1 MNAEKRR
8 PVTGVCSTMD
18 DTVVDGGDATDGP
31 PTGRDAIDGTPPAGN
46 AAPASEPVRTFG
58 RYELLSLVG
67 AGGMGQVWRAR
78 DRQTNRIVALKV
90 LPEHSAEDEE
100 PRERF
105 RRECEAVAQLTEPHI
120 IPIHDFGDMDGR
132 LFLNMRL
139 VDGIDLRTLIKR
151 EGALTPTRAVAIIT
165 QVAGALQAAH
175 DVGLVHRD
183 VKPSN
188 VLVSDNDFAYLIDFG
203 IAHASGDHTL
213 TRAGETIG
221 TAAYMAPEA
230 IGAAVKTHARVDVY
244 ALTCVLHECLTG
256 KPPFSSDMGIQGMI
270 AHHLHTPPPRPS
282 ATAPDVPTALDA
294 VIAKGMAKDPDERYP
309 TVRDLATAA
318 RAATGATDVATVVPS
333 EQPKGRSRKV
343 IAIVAAAVVA
353 ILVAAIIIAV
363 QPSSDTAAPST
374 DSSGTV
380 ALPVGQGYS
389 TQTALPFKEI
399 RVAGGVAV
407 DPAGTAYVT
416 GIGTDRV
423 LRLDVGATA
432 ATELPFTGL
441 KNPRDVAVDAKGDV
455 YVTDSSNDRVMWLPS
470 GAPAAIPLPFSG
482 LNDPRG
488 IIASPGGDVY
498 VVDRGNDR
506 VLFLPAGS
514 TAAVALPF
522 TGLNDPRGVA
532 VDAAGGVVVTDWG
545 NNRVMRLAAGASEAT
560 ALPFTG
566 LNDPHGVAIDRGGN
580 VYVTDRGN
588 AGVVE
593 LRPGAT
599 AAIPLPFTGLNDPQG
614 VAVDGAGN
622 VYVTDAGLNP
632 VVKLSVAQ

>member
-1 MNAEKRR
+1 
-8 PVTGVCSTMD
+8 MD
-18 DTVVDGGDATDGP
+18 DTVVDGGDATEGSS
-31 PTGRDAIDGTPPAGN
+31 TGGDATQGTPPAGN
-46 AAPASEPVRTFG
+46 ATPGTEPVRTFG

-67 AGGMGQVWRAR
+67 EGGMGQVWRAR
-78 DRQTNRIVALKV
+78 DRQTNRVVALKV

-105 RRECEAVAQLTEPHI
+105 RRECEAVAQLTEPHV

-139 VDGIDLRTLIKR
+139 VDGTDLRTLIKR
-151 EGALTPTRAVAIIT
+151 EGALTPTRAVAIIA
-165 QVAGALQAAH
+165 QIAGALQAAH

-188 VLVSDNDFAYLIDFG
+188 ILVSDNDFAYLIDFG

-244 ALTCVLHECLTG
+244 ALACVLHECLTG

-282 ATAPDVPTALDA
+282 ASVPDVPTAIDA

-318 RAATGATDVATVVPS
+318 RAATGATDTAAIVPP
-333 EQPKGRSRKV
+333 EQLKVRSRKV
-343 IAIVAAAVVA
+343 IAILTAAVVA
-353 ILVAAIIIAV
+353 IVLAIIIIAV
-363 QPSSDTAAPST
+363 RPSSDTAAPSA
-374 DSSGTV
+374 DNSGSS
-380 ALPVGQGYS
+380 AIPVGEGYS
-389 TQTALPFKEI
+389 SQTVLPFPEI

-407 DPAGTAYVT
+407 DTAGTAYVT
-416 GIGTDRV
+416 GVGTDRV
-423 LRLDVGATA
+423 MRLEVGATA
-432 ATELPFTGL
+432 ATLLPFSGL
-441 KNPRDVAVDAKGDV
+441 KNPRDVAVDAKGGV
-455 YVTDSSNDRVMWLPS
+455 YVADSSNDRVVWLPA
-470 GAPAAIPLPFSG
+470 GAPAAATLPFTG

-488 IIASPGGDVY
+488 IIVTPSGDVY
-498 VVDRGNDR
+498 VADSGNDR
-506 VLFLPAGS
+506 VLFLAAGS
-514 TAAVALPF
+514 TTAITLPF

-532 VDAAGGVVVTDWG
+532 VDAAGGVVVTDTG
-545 NNRVMRLAAGASEAT
+545 NNRVMQLAAGSTVAVT
-560 ALPFTG
+560 LPFTG
-566 LNDPHGVAIDRGGN
+566 VNDPNGVAVDGN
-580 VYVTDRGN
+580 GSVYVTDRGN
-588 AGVVE
+588 AEIVE

-614 VAVDGAGN
+614 VAVDGPGN
-622 VYVTDAGLNP
+622 IYVTDAGPNP
-632 VVKLSVAQ
+632 VVKLAVDQ

>member
-1 MNAEKRR
+1 
-8 PVTGVCSTMD
+8 MD
-18 DTVVDGGDATDGP
+18 DTVVDGGDANKDSS
-31 PTGRDAIDGTPPAGN
+31 TGGDATP
-46 AAPASEPVRTFG
+46 AAEPVVRTFG

-78 DRQTNRIVALKV
+78 DRQTNRVVALKV
-90 LPEHSAEDEE
+90 LPERSAEDEE

-105 RRECEAVAQLTEPHI
+105 RRECEAVAQLTEPHV

-139 VDGIDLRTLIKR
+139 VDGTDLRTLIKQ

-188 VLVSDNDFAYLIDFG
+188 ILVSDNDFAYLIDFG

-244 ALTCVLHECLTG
+244 AQACVLHECLTG

-282 ATAPDVPTALDA
+282 ASVPDVPTALDA

-318 RAATGATDVATVVPS
+318 RTATGAPDTAAIVPP
-333 EQPKGRSRKV
+333 EQPKVRSRRV
-343 IAIVAAAVVA
+343 IAILAAAVVA
-353 ILVAAIIIAV
+353 IVLATIIIAV
-363 QPSSDTAAPST
+363 QPSSDTVAPST
-374 DSSGTV
+374 NSSGTV
-380 ALPVGQGYS
+380 ALPGGQGYS
-389 TQTALPFKEI
+389 SQAVLPFTDI

-416 GIGTDRV
+416 AIGRDRV
-423 LRLDVGATA
+423 LRLDVDATA
-432 ATELPFTGL
+432 ATQLPVSGL
-441 KNPRDVAVDAKGDV
+441 RNPRDVAVDAKGGV
-455 YVTDSSNDRVMWLPS
+455 YVADSSNDRVVWLPA
-470 GAPAAIPLPFSG
+470 GASAAATLPFTG

-488 IIASPGGDVY
+488 IIVSPAGDVY
-498 VVDRGNDR
+498 VVDSGNDR
-506 VLFLPAGS
+506 VLFLPAGAT
-514 TAAVALPF
+514 TATTLPF
-522 TGLNDPRGVA
+522 IGLNDPRGVA
-532 VDAAGGVVVTDWG
+532 IDAAGGVVVTDTG
-545 NNRVMRLAAGASEAT
+545 NNRVMQLAAGSTMAR

-566 LNDPHGVAIDRGGN
+566 VNEPQGVAVDSKGN

-588 AGVVE
+588 AAIVE
-593 LRPGAT
+593 LRPGET

-622 VYVTDAGLNP
+622 VYVTDAGANP
-632 VVKLSVAQ
+632 VVKLTAAQ

>member
-1 MNAEKRR
+1 
-8 PVTGVCSTMD
+8 MD
-18 DTVVDGGDATDGP
+18 DTVVDGGDATKGS
-31 PTGRDAIDGTPPAGN
+31 PTGGDATQGTPPAGN
-46 AAPASEPVRTFG
+46 ATQGTEPVRTFG

-105 RRECEAVAQLTEPHI
+105 RRECEAVAQLTEPHV
-120 IPIHDFGDMDGR
+120 IPIHDFGDLDGR

-139 VDGIDLRTLIKR
+139 VDGIDLRTLIKQ
-151 EGALTPTRAVAIIT
+151 EGALTPTRAVAIIV

-188 VLVSDNDFAYLIDFG
+188 ILVSDNDFAYLIDFG

-244 ALTCVLHECLTG
+244 ALACVLHECLTG

-282 ATAPDVPTALDA
+282 ASVPDVPTALDA

-318 RAATGATDVATVVPS
+318 RTATGATDTAAIVPLK
-333 EQPKGRSRKV
+333 QLKLPSRKI
-343 IAIVAAAVVA
+343 IAILAAAVVA
-353 ILVAAIIIAV
+353 IVLAAVIIAA
-363 QPSSDTAAPST
+363 QPSSDTAQPST
-374 DSSGTV
+374 DDGGTS
-380 ALPVGQGYS
+380 APPVGQGYS
-389 TQTALPFKEI
+389 SQAVLPFTDI

-416 GIGTDRV
+416 AIGRDRV
-423 LRLDVGATA
+423 LRLDVDATA
-432 ATELPFTGL
+432 ATQLPVSGL
-441 KNPRDVAVDAKGDV
+441 KNPRDVAVDAKGGV
-455 YVTDSSNDRVMWLPS
+455 YVADSSNDRVVW
-470 GAPAAIPLPFSG
+470 
-482 LNDPRG
+482 
-488 IIASPGGDVY
+488 
-498 VVDRGNDR
+498 
-506 VLFLPAGS
+506 LPAGAS
-514 TAAVALPF
+514 AAATLPF
-522 TGLNDPRGVA
+522 TGLNDPRGIIVSPAGDVYVVDSGNNRVQFLAAGATTATTLPFIGLNDPRGVA
-532 VDAAGGVVVTDWG
+532 IDAAGGVVVTDTG
-545 NNRVMRLAAGASEAT
+545 NNRVMQLAAGSTIAH

-566 LNDPHGVAIDRGGN
+566 VNDPQGVAVDSKGN

-588 AGVVE
+588 AAIVE

-622 VYVTDAGLNP
+622 VYVTDAGPNP
-632 VVKLSVAQ
+632 VVKLTAAQ

>member
-1 MNAEKRR
+1 
-8 PVTGVCSTMD
+8 MD
-18 DTVVDGGDATDGP
+18 DTVVDGGDDTEGA
-31 PTGRDAIDGTPPAGN
+31 PTGDDAAHGTPQARDTTQG
-46 AAPASEPVRTFG
+46 AEPLRTFG

-78 DRQTNRIVALKV
+78 DRQTNRVVALKV
-90 LPEHSAEDEE
+90 LPEHSAEDAE

-105 RRECEAVAQLTEPHI
+105 RRECEAVAQLTEPHV
-120 IPIHDFGDMDGR
+120 IPIHDFGDLDGR

-139 VDGIDLRTLIKR
+139 VDGTDLRTLLKR

-188 VLVSDNDFAYLIDFG
+188 ILVSDNDFAYLIDFG

-213 TRAGETIG
+213 TKAGETIG

-244 ALTCVLHECLTG
+244 ALACVLHECLTG

-270 AHHLHTPPPRPS
+270 AHHLHTAPPQPS
-282 ATAPDVPTALDA
+282 ATVPDVPTALDA

-309 TVRDLATAA
+309 SVRDLANAA
-318 RAATGATDVATVVPS
+318 RAATGATDIAAIAPP
-333 EQPKGRSRKV
+333 EQRKVRSRKV
-343 IAIVAAAVVA
+343 IAIVLAAVVA
-353 ILVAAIIIAV
+353 VVLATIIV
-363 QPSSDTAAPST
+363 VVRPSSDPVAPST
-374 DSSGTV
+374 DNTGTV
-380 ALPVGQGYS
+380 AIPVGQGYS
-389 TQTALPFKEI
+389 AQTFLPFPGLP
-399 RVAGGVAV
+399 VAAGVAV
-407 DPAGTAYVT
+407 DAAGTVYVT

-423 LRLDVGATA
+423 MRLEVGATA
-432 ATELPFTGL
+432 ATQLPFSGL

-455 YVTDSSNDRVMWLPS
+455 YVTDSSNDRVMWLPA
-470 GAPAAIPLPFSG
+470 GAPGAIPLPFSG

-488 IIASPGGDVY
+488 IIASAAGDVY

-506 VLFLPAGS
+506 VLFLPAGT
-514 TAAVALPF
+514 TAAVQLPF
-522 TGLNDPRGVA
+522 ADLNDPRGVA
-532 VDAAGGVVVTDWG
+532 VDATGGVVVTDTG
-545 NNRVMRLAAGASEAT
+545 NNRVMRLAAGSTVAT

-566 LNDPHGVAIDRGGN
+566 VNDPQGVAIGTNGS
-580 VYVTDRGN
+580 VYVTDRAN
-588 AGVVE
+588 AGIVE
-593 LRPGAT
+593 LRPGA
-599 AAIPLPFTGLNDPQG
+599 AAALPLPFTGLNDPQG

-622 VYVTDAGLNP
+622 VYVTDAGPHP
-632 VVKLSVAQ
+632 VVKLAVDQ